1 MPFKKTLYVIFS
13 VFLAFKIHADN
24 SNLYIGTAIAGAFIQ
39 ESGYEND
46 TSRFLPNMGYQFRQV
61 YVETGSANIGKFKLQ
76 GSADTSIEVNGL
88 TIVIG
93 KKFKLENTLNINI
106 HGGAILWESE
116 ATLLGNFVGDD
127 KDTSAII
134 GFGFSRDFLKSKI
147 GIRTQLQQLLDISG
161 TDISLLSVGINFY
174 L

>member
-13 VFLAFKIHADN
+13 FFLAFKIHADN

-46 TSRFLPNMGYQFRQV
+46 TSRFLPNLGYQFRQV
-61 YVETGSANIGKFKLQ
+61 YVETGLANIGKFKLQ
-76 GSADTSIEVNGL
+76 GYADTSIDVNGL
-88 TIVIG
+88 NV
-93 KKFKLENTLNINI
+93 NI

-116 ATLLGNFVGDD
+116 ATLLGNIVGDD

-134 GFGFSRDFLKSKI
+134 GFGFSRNFLKSKI
-147 GIRTQLQQLLDISG
+147 SIRTQIQQLLDISG